1 MFKKPVAELT
11 DDEREQVDEIDLKC
25 LTLLQ
30 CVLERVEE
38 VRQAAIWTS
47 RRLRSDIFGSR

>member
-11 DDEREQVDEIDLKC
+11 EDEREQVDEIDLKC

-38 VRQAAIWTS
+38 VRQAAI
-47 RRLRSDIFGSR
+47 

>member
-47 RRLRSDIFGSR
+47 RRLRSDISGSR